1 MQLLLSN
8 EKNKPE
14 KTWKTMQKVRS
25 KDLLNIHKMQVSKMV
40 EIEKKSYIIE
50 KINNTDKTEVFV
62 LEITF
67 LFIFLSIAINL
78 QKQLVGG
85 VL

>member
-1 MQLLLSN
+1 
-8 EKNKPE
+8 
-14 KTWKTMQKVRS
+14 
-25 KDLLNIHKMQVSKMV
+25 MQVSKMV

-50 KINNTDKTEVFV
+50 KINNTDETEVFV

-67 LFIFLSIAINL
+67 LFIFLSIAINV
-78 QKQLVGG
+78 QKQLVGC